1 MTQEPET
8 TLINGKQVNILDSHK
23 SNPSYRTQKQQV
35 FIVGSKGI
43 PAAYGGFETFVENL
57 TRYQQS
63 DGIRYHVSRLAHDDR
78 RYEYN
83 RAKCFNVEVADV
95 GAGRSVFYDLK
106 ALRQCI
112 EYCRQ
117 RPSIKHPVFYVLACR
132 IGPFIGHYKKQIR
145 KLGGVLYVNPD
156 GHEWMRS
163 KWSLPVRRYWKWSER
178 LMVKHSD
185 LVICDSVN
193 IEKYIRE
200 EYAKYKP
207 QTKYISYGSDTRISS
222 VSDDDPAYTEWMKKH
237 NITPM
242 DYYLVVCRLVPE
254 NNFETIIREF
264 MKSDTMKK
272 LVIVATKNRNFGR
285 KLRRTLQYEKDPR
298 IRFVGTVY
306 DSELLKK
313 IRENAYAYIH
323 GHEVGGT
330 NPSLLEAL
338 QCTKLNLLY
347 QVGFNEEVA
356 KDSARYWTKESG
368 NLARLIHEA
377 DRMPD
382 EVRETLS
389 VKAKARIDQA
399 YRWKDIVDRYETLFM
414 NTGDGIG
421 EDSDDSQLS

>member
-1 MTQEPET
+1 
-8 TLINGKQVNILDSHK
+8 
-23 SNPSYRTQKQQV
+23 
-35 FIVGSKGI
+35 
-43 PAAYGGFETFVENL
+43 
-57 TRYQQS
+57 
-63 DGIRYHVSRLAHDDR
+63 
-78 RYEYN
+78 
-83 RAKCFNVEVADV
+83 
-95 GAGRSVFYDLK
+95 
-106 ALRQCI
+106 
-112 EYCRQ
+112 
-117 RPSIKHPVFYVLACR
+117 
-132 IGPFIGHYKKQIR
+132 
-145 KLGGVLYVNPD
+145 
-156 GHEWMRS
+156 
-163 KWSLPVRRYWKWSER
+163 
-178 LMVKHSD
+178 
-185 LVICDSVN
+185 
-193 IEKYIRE
+193 
-200 EYAKYKP
+200 
-207 QTKYISYGSDTRISS
+207 
-222 VSDDDPAYTEWMKKH
+222 
-237 NITPM
+237 M